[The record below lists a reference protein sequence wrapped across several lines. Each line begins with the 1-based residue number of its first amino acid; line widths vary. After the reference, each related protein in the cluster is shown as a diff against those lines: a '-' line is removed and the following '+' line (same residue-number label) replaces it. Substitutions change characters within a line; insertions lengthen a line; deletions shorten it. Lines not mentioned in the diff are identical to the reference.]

1 VIFSSTEQGR
11 EFERRVGDG
20 KQIGETQVFIWG
32 QDIRVPFFFVLS
44 FWACKKKGLAIKVK
58 PKLKK
63 K

>member
-11 EFERRVGDG
+11 EFERRVIDGEQDG
-20 KQIGETQVFIWG
+20 KPLG
-32 QDIRVPFFFVLS
+32 QGIRVPFFFVLS
-44 FWACKKKGLAIKVK
+44 FWTCKKKGLAIKVK

>member
-11 EFERRVGDG
+11 KFERRVGDS
-20 KQIGETQVFIWG
+20 KQFREPQVFIWG

-44 FWACKKKGLAIKVK
+44 FWACKKKEIAIKVK